1 MSKLALPN
9 LVIDNFRL
17 FKHLEIERLGR
28 LNLITG
34 ANGSGK
40 TCLLEA
46 VELWASRGWFWTA
59 VQQSR
64 RRLWPIELPSDPV
77 AERGGLDDVLAA
89 ASAVFVGWPRLLD
102 TDASASISGD
112 GSTLQFG
119 VGWSEEGRRPNE
131 GVAAS
136 DIAVAPQWWASF
148 PDPPRAHSFQR
159 LDLRGRSG
167 RRPAQIPAA
176 YVPAGGYEP
185 KEFAEIWD
193 RAALTPT
200 GDAVEAALSRLH
212 PGTGRV
218 NCVEDPALG
227 SRVPVVI
234 LDGAP
239 RAVTLPLLG
248 GGAVRL
254 LELGYPMVDATG
266 GVLLIDEFE
275 NGLHRTVQE
284 QVWELVLSLA
294 RELNVQVFA
303 TTHSWDCV
311 EAFQAITADHPDEE
325 AYLLRLD
332 RLADRIRVTE
342 FDRRRMAIA
351 TESAIEVR

>member
-1 MSKLALPN
+1 MSELALPN

-17 FKHLEIERLGR
+17 FEHLEIERLGR

-46 VELWASRGWFWTA
+46 VELWAARGWFWTA

-64 RRLWPIELPSDPV
+64 RRLWPIELPSDPI
-77 AERGGLDDVLAA
+77 AERGGLRDTLDAA
-89 ASAVFVGWPRLLD
+89 AAVFNRWPRLLGG
-102 TDASASISGD
+102 DAKATLGVD
-112 GSTLQFG
+112 GKTLEFG
-119 VGWSEEGRRPNE
+119 VGWFEEGQPAGDRPPE
-131 GVAAS
+131 PGSAA
-136 DIAVAPQWWASF
+136 APQWWANYRGLGRSV
-148 PDPPRAHSFQR
+148 SWQR
-159 LDLRGRSG
+159 LDYRGRASQNAVML
-167 RRPAQIPAA
+167 PTA
-176 YVPAGGYEP
+176 YVPAGGFRP
-185 KEFAEIWD
+185 DEFAAIWD
-193 RAALTPT
+193 RTATTPSNN
-200 GDAVEAALSRLH
+200 AVEAALSRLH

-218 NCVEDPALG
+218 NCIEDPALG
-227 SRVPVVI
+227 ARVPVVI

-239 RAVTLPLLG
+239 RAVPLPMLG

-254 LELGYPMVDATG
+254 LEIGYPMVDALG

-275 NGLHRTVQE
+275 NGLHRTVLQ
-284 QVWELVLSLA
+284 QVWELLLTLA

-311 EAFQAITADHPDEE
+311 EAFQAVTAEHPDEE

-332 RLADRIRVTE
+332 REPDRVRVIE
-342 FDRRRMAIA
+342 YDRRRMAVA

>member
-1 MSKLALPN
+1 MSELALPN

-17 FKHLEIERLGR
+17 FEHLEIERLGR

-46 VELWASRGWFWTA
+46 VELWAARGWFWTA

-64 RRLWPIELPSDPV
+64 RRLWPIEVPTDPF
-77 AERGGLDDVLAA
+77 AEQGGLHDVLEA
-89 ASAVFVGWPRLLD
+89 ASAFFVNWPQLLD
-102 TDASASISGD
+102 ADASASVSAD

-119 VGWSEEGRRPNE
+119 AAWSEEGQPPE
-131 GVAAS
+131 DGGTEPGV
-136 DIAVAPQWWASF
+136 AVAPQWWARF
-148 PDPPRAHSFQR
+148 LGPPAVHSFQR
-159 LDLRGRSG
+159 LDLRGRAG
-167 RRPAQIPAA
+167 RSPVQLPSA

-185 KEFAEIWD
+185 KAFAEIWD
-193 RAALTPT
+193 RAVLTPA
-200 GDAVEAALSRLH
+200 GDAIEAALSRLH

-218 NCVEDPALG
+218 HCIEDPALG

-239 RAVTLPLLG
+239 RAVPLPMLG

-254 LELGYPMVDATG
+254 LQLGYPMVDAMG

-275 NGLHRTVQE
+275 NGLHRTVQQ
-284 QVWELVLSLA
+284 QVWELLLTLA

-303 TTHSWDCV
+303 TTHSRDCV
-311 EAFQAITADHPDEE
+311 TTFAEAAMHAPPGE
-325 AYLLRLD
+325 LLLHRLD
-332 RLADRIRVTE
+332 SVNGKPRVVSFGAE
-342 FDRRRMAIA
+342 DMPVIV
-351 TESAIEVR
+351 EHGLEVR